1 MTERELK
8 QYALIGLLVRIK
20 AEQDRLDKPID
31 DKTKEQIKIR
41 LDPMSRDYNTLL
53 DELRNEKPL

>member
-41 LDPMSRDYNTLL
+41 IDTMSRDYNTLL

>member
-31 DKTKEQIKIR
+31 NRTKEQIKYKIET
-41 LDPMSRDYNTLL
+41 MKNDYNSLL

>member
-31 DKTKEQIKIR
+31 DKTKEQIKTRI
-41 LDPMSRDYNTLL
+41 DIMSRDYNTLV
-53 DELRNEKPL
+53 DEFRNEKPL

>member
-31 DKTKEQIKIR
+31 NRTKEHIKDKIET
-41 LDPMSRDYNTLL
+41 MKNDYNSLL